1 MAKVKFGLKNAYYAV
16 ATISTTDG
24 TATYGTP
31 VRLPGAVSISLEPT
45 GENTKFYADDVAY
58 FTAPG
63 AAGYQGDLTLA
74 MVPDEFRKDCL
85 GEVEAI
91 SGVLV
96 EEGNAAPKEF
106 ALLFEF
112 TTDENSIRHALY
124 NCTAKRPSVAGNTK
138 GESTEVSTE
147 VLTITASTVHNATL
161 NKDIVKAKADSTATC
176 YSAWYTTVYQP

>member
-1 MAKVKFGLKNAYYAV
+1 MKVKYGLKNAYYAV

-58 FTAPG
+58 YTAPG

-112 TTDENSIRHALY
+112 TTDENAIKHALY